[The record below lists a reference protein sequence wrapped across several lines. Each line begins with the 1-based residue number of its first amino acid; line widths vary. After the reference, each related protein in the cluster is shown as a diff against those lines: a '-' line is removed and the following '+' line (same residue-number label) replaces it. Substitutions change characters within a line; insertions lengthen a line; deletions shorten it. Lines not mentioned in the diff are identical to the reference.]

1 MTFDNID
8 LVQALDPDAAARFV
22 IRALDDKSLE
32 AAAHGRLLVRFEHD
46 SLARRRRSRTVGRD
60 RSRRGSYNSPGWRW
74 PRCAP
79 NLEGDWKDLP
89 ERPEFQSAAAQLLTE
104 SDLRVA
110 MIALIEKQSLKQCG
124 GMLLVV
130 AHAASVPAD
139 ARAKALAA
147 AARLHTSGAATAC
160 ESLLAAK
167 DEGLRTAAVR
177 ALVDLQSWA
186 PVKKLILAADTPP
199 ALRQT
204 ALERT
209 SDSVGGSLVLLR
221 LIEDGNLPDDV
232 RQAIIARTTKH
243 VDAGIRVLYERFIPE
258 ADRPK
263 RLGAAVKPEEILALA
278 GDDNRG
284 RAIFFKSSAA
294 RCQSCHQ
301 VNGFGTKI
309 GPDLS
314 QIGKKYERGTLL
326 ETILEPSKAIA
337 PEFIVN
343 LVETASGEIH
353 AGLIEEQN
361 DKEVVVKNASGK
373 TIHVPKGDVVTM
385 QPQKQSMMPELVL
398 QDITAQDAADLLAFL
413 TSLNNATP
421 MPAPAGE

>member
-1 MTFDNID
+1 M
-8 LVQALDPDAAARFV
+8 AA
-22 IRALDDKSLE
+22 
-32 AAAHGRLLVRFEHD
+32 
-46 SLARRRRSRTVGRD
+46 
-60 RSRRGSYNSPGWRW
+60 P
-74 PRCAP
+74 
-79 NLEGDWKDLP
+79 
-89 ERPEFQSAAAQLLTE
+89 
-104 SDLRVA
+104 
-110 MIALIEKQSLKQCG
+110 
-124 GMLLVV
+124 
-130 AHAASVPAD
+130 
-139 ARAKALAA
+139 
-147 AARLHTSGAATAC
+147 
-160 ESLLAAK
+160 
-167 DEGLRTAAVR
+167 
-177 ALVDLQSWA
+177 
-186 PVKKLILAADTPP
+186 
-199 ALRQT
+199 
-204 ALERT
+204 
-209 SDSVGGSLVLLR
+209 
-221 LIEDGNLPDDV
+221 
-232 RQAIIARTTKH
+232 
-243 VDAGIRVLYERFIPE
+243 
-258 ADRPK
+258 
-263 RLGAAVKPEEILALA
+263 
-278 GDDNRG
+278 
-284 RAIFFKSSAA
+284 IFFKSSAA